1 MTLTALSGNN
11 FEMLFQELQT
21 RLINSPVV
29 ATGQWQSRDISGI
42 DALAT
47 PELANVSFSMTIPGS
62 QEVLADV
69 TGARLPW
76 AEDHFQERV
85 GGVPLNPAPSE
96 AWWPF
101 AQKVNR
107 DHKSEE
113 GGKFSHTYPERMW
126 PKWADID
133 MSREPATCYKQHKG
147 IRFNYG
153 DLADVVKQ
161 LEAAPL
167 TRQAYLPLWFPEDT
181 GAVHGKRVPCTLGYH
196 FMIREGK
203 LQVTYYM
210 RSCDFIRHFQDDVYM
225 AGRLAQWVVEMIKEE
240 NPEVELEVGELI
252 MHIASL
258 HCFVGDL
265 PMMNYRNDRGL
276 SWDV

>member
-47 PELANVSFSMTIPGS
+47 PELANVSFAMTIPGS

-133 MSREPATCYKQHKG
+133 TSREPATGYRQHKG
-147 IRFNYG
+147 IRFDYG

-161 LEAAPL
+161 LGAAPL

-225 AGRLAQWVVEMIKEE
+225 AGRLAQWVVAKIKQE